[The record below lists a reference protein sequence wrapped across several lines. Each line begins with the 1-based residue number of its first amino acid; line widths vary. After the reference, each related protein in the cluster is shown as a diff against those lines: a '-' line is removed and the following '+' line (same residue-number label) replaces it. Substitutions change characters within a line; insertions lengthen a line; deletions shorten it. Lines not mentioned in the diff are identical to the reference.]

1 MHGLIFYGHSATLL
15 DYDFPECKIDLLF
28 SGLLISIVYVD
39 VFNIKV
45 PMDLVEPTN
54 ERITSLQTNTT
65 NH

>member
-15 DYDFPECKIDLLF
+15 HYDFPECKIDLLF

-45 PMDLVEPTN
+45 SMDLVEPTN